1 MSGLPEWLTANRMI
15 LAFVLLFLFLP
26 VFILLAPI
34 SSNLYEQMSGN
45 RRKSIALC
53 AFFILLIFALALVF
67 EEVSPGARTIALPIA
82 LVFATVGP
90 LVSYYNSD
98 KIILRM
104 SKARPAGVEM
114 STHAHLKN
122 TVEGLA
128 IAAGMPKPKLYII
141 DDTAPNAFATGRNP
155 EHGVIAVTTGL
166 LEKLNRQELE
176 GVIAHEMSHIKN
188 YDTLLSSIAVILVGV
203 VALLSDWML
212 RSFWYGGRRRRRSS
226 SSRSGGGQA
235 QIIFVVIAIVL
246 AILAPIVAQLLRL
259 AVSRKREFLADA
271 SGAHLTRYPDGL
283 ASALEKL
290 NKDTEPLEVANKST
304 AHLYIIN
311 PLREHASLLNNL
323 FSTHP
328 DTKERIT
335 ALKRM

>member
-1 MSGLPEWLTANRMI
+1 MTGMPEWLTANRITLVI
-15 LAFVLLFLFLP
+15 LVLFLFLP
-26 VFILLAPI
+26 VLVLLLPL

-53 AFFILLIFALALVF
+53 AFFILLIFILAVAF
-67 EEVSPGARTIALPIA
+67 EEIYPGSRAIVFPLAIA
-82 LVFATVGP
+82 FATIGP
-90 LVSYYNSD
+90 FISYYNSD

-104 SKARPAGVEM
+104 SNAVPAVVVEH
-114 STHAHLKN
+114 THPHLKHA
-122 TVEGLA
+122 VEGLA
-128 IAAGMPKPKLYII
+128 IAAGIPEPRLYVI
-141 DDTAPNAFATGRNP
+141 DDSAPNAFATGRNP

-166 LEKLNRQELE
+166 LDKLDRHELE

-188 YDTLLSSIAVILVGV
+188 YDILLGSIAVILVGV
-203 VALLSDWML
+203 ISLLSDSLL
-212 RSFWYGGRRRRRSS
+212 RSFRYRGRRRSR

-235 QIIFVVIAIVL
+235 QIIFLLIAIVL
-246 AILAPIVAQLLRL
+246 ALVAPLVAQLLRL

-271 SGAHLTRYPDGL
+271 GGAHLTRFPEGL

-290 NKDTEPLEVANKST
+290 DKDTEPLEVANKST

-311 PLREHASLLNNL
+311 PLREHASLVNNL

-328 DTKERIT
+328 ETKDRIA

>member
-1 MSGLPEWLTANRMI
+1 MSGLPEWLTANRII
-15 LAFVLLFLFLP
+15 LGFLVLFLFLP
-26 VFILLAPI
+26 VLLLLTPL

-53 AFFILLIFALALVF
+53 AFFIMLIFILALLF
-67 EEVSPGARTIALPIA
+67 NEVYPGAAGFMLPLA

-104 SKARPAGVEM
+104 SKARPADVEEH
-114 STHAHLKN
+114 THPYLKHA
-122 TVEGLA
+122 VEGLA
-128 IAAGMPKPKLYII
+128 IAAGIPKPKLYII

-166 LEKLNRQELE
+166 LEKLDRHELE

-212 RSFWYGGRRRRRSS
+212 RSFWRGRRGRRSS

-235 QIIFVVIAIVL
+235 QLIIVVVAIIM

-271 SGAHLTRYPDGL
+271 SGAHLTRFPEGL
-283 ASALEKL
+283 ASALGKL
-290 NKDTEPLEVANKST
+290 DKDTEPLEVANKST

-311 PLREHASLLNNL
+311 PLREHASVLNNL

-328 DTKERIT
+328 DTEERIA
-335 ALKRM
+335 ALNRM

>member
-1 MSGLPEWLTANRMI
+1 LTF
-15 LAFVLLFLFLP
+15 LVLFLILP
-26 VFILLAPI
+26 VLFLLMPV
-34 SSNLYEQMSGN
+34 STNLYEQMSWN

-53 AFFILLIFALALVF
+53 GFFILLIFILALLFEEIAPGARIIALPLALV
-67 EEVSPGARTIALPIA
+67 V
-82 LVFATVGP
+82 ATVGP
-90 LVSYYNSD
+90 LVGYYNSD

-104 SKARPAGVEM
+104 SQARPAEVEEHK
-114 STHAHLKN
+114 HAYLKN

-128 IAAGMPKPKLYII
+128 IAAGIPRPKLYII

-166 LEKLNRQELE
+166 LQKLDRRELE
-176 GVIAHEMSHIKN
+176 GVLAHEMSHIKN
-188 YDTLLSSIAVILVGV
+188 YDTLLGSIAVILVGV

-212 RSFWYGGRRRRRSS
+212 RSFWYSPRGRRRSS
-226 SSRSGGGQA
+226 SSRKGGGQA
-235 QIIFVVIAIVL
+235 QIIILVIAIIM

-271 SGAHLTRYPDGL
+271 SGAHLTRYPEGL
-283 ASALEKL
+283 ASALQKL
-290 NKDTEPLEVANKST
+290 SDDTEPLEVANKST

-311 PLREHASLLNNL
+311 PLREHASFLNNL

-328 DTKERIT
+328 DANDRIA
-335 ALKRM
+335 ALRSM

>member
-1 MSGLPEWLTANRMI
+1 MTGLPEWLTTNRI
-15 LAFVLLFLFLP
+15 TLVVLVLFLVLPVLVLLLP
-26 VFILLAPI
+26 L

-53 AFFILLIFALALVF
+53 AFFILLILILALAF
-67 EEVSPGARTIALPIA
+67 EELYPGSRMIVLPLA
-82 LVFATVGP
+82 LVFATIGP
-90 LVSYYNSD
+90 IISYYNSD

-104 SKARPAGVEM
+104 SNARPAEVEEQA
-114 STHAHLKN
+114 HPHLKHV
-122 TVEGLA
+122 VEGLA
-128 IAAGMPKPKLYII
+128 IAAGIPKPSLYVI

-166 LEKLNRQELE
+166 LDKLDRHELE

-188 YDTLLSSIAVILVGV
+188 YDILLSSIAVILVGV
-203 VALLSDWML
+203 ISLLSDSLL
-212 RSFWYGGRRRRRSS
+212 RGFRFGRRGRRSR

-235 QIIFVVIAIVL
+235 QIIFVVIAIIL
-246 AILAPIVAQLLRL
+246 AIMAPVVAQLLRL

-271 SGAHLTRYPDGL
+271 SGAHLTRYPEGL
-283 ASALEKL
+283 ASALDKL
-290 NKDTEPLEVANKST
+290 DKDTEPLEVANKST
-304 AHLYIIN
+304 AHLFIIN
-311 PLREHASLLNNL
+311 PLREHASFVNNL

-328 DTKERIT
+328 DTRERIA

>member
-1 MSGLPEWLTANRMI
+1 MSGLPEWATANR
-15 LAFVLLFLFLP
+15 LAIAFLVLFLFIPLLVLLMP
-26 VFILLAPI
+26 V
-34 SSNLYEQMSGN
+34 STNLYEQMSGN

-53 AFFILLIFALALVF
+53 AFFILLIFILALLFDEIAPGARVVMLPLALV
-67 EEVSPGARTIALPIA
+67 V
-82 LVFATVGP
+82 ATVGP

-104 SKARPAGVEM
+104 SGARPATKEEH
-114 STHAHLKN
+114 TFLKN

-128 IAAGMPKPKLYII
+128 IAAGVPPPKLYVIE
-141 DDTAPNAFATGRNP
+141 DTAPNAFATGRNP

-166 LEKLNRQELE
+166 LQKLDRRELE
-176 GVIAHEMSHIKN
+176 GVLAHEMSHIKN

-212 RSFWYGGRRRRRSS
+212 RTFWFAPRRGRRSGSS
-226 SSRSGGGQA
+226 QSEGGGQVQA
-235 QIIFVVIAIVL
+235 LILAVAIVM

-271 SGAHLTRYPDGL
+271 NGAFLTRYPDGL
-283 ASALEKL
+283 ASALKKL
-290 NKDTEPLEVANKST
+290 DADTEPLEVANKST

-311 PLREHASLLNNL
+311 PLREHASFLNNL

-328 DTKERIT
+328 STQERIA
-335 ALKRM
+335 ALERM

>member
-1 MSGLPEWLTANRMI
+1 MSGLPEWLTASRIVLVFLVLFLI
-15 LAFVLLFLFLP
+15 LPVFVLLLP
-26 VFILLAPI
+26 V

-53 AFFILLIFALALVF
+53 AFFILLIFILVLLFGELA
-67 EEVSPGARTIALPIA
+67 PGAETLFLPLA

-104 SKARPAGVEM
+104 SNARPADIEE
-114 STHAHLKN
+114 HAHPHLKN

-128 IAAGMPKPKLYII
+128 IAAGIPKPRLYII

-166 LEKLNRQELE
+166 LQKLNRRELE

-212 RSFWYGGRRRRRSS
+212 RSFWFGRRGRRSG

-235 QIIFVVIAIVL
+235 QLIILVIAL
-246 AILAPIVAQLLRL
+246 AMAILAPIVAQLLRL

-283 ASALEKL
+283 ASALAKL
-290 NKDTEPLEVANKST
+290 DKDTEPLEVANKST

-311 PLREHASLLNNL
+311 PLREHASFLNNF

-328 DTKERIT
+328 DTKERIA

>member
-1 MSGLPEWLTANRMI
+1 MTGLPEWLTANRIM
-15 LAFVLLFLFLP
+15 LVVLVLFLFLP
-26 VFILLAPI
+26 ALVLLLPI

-53 AFFILLIFALALVF
+53 AFFILLIFILAVAF
-67 EEVSPGARTIALPIA
+67 EELYPGSRMIVLPCA
-82 LVFATVGP
+82 LVFATIGP
-90 LVSYYNSD
+90 IISYYNSD

-104 SKARPAGVEM
+104 SNAVPAVVVEH
-114 STHAHLKN
+114 THPHLKHA
-122 TVEGLA
+122 VEGLA
-128 IAAGMPKPKLYII
+128 IAAGIPEPKLYVI

-155 EHGVIAVTTGL
+155 ENGVIAVTTGL
-166 LEKLNRQELE
+166 LDKLDRHELE

-188 YDTLLSSIAVILVGV
+188 YDILLGSVAVILVGV
-203 VALLSDWML
+203 ISLLSDSLL
-212 RSFWYGGRRRRRSS
+212 RSFRYGRRRRRST

-235 QIIFVVIAIVL
+235 QIIFLLIAIIL
-246 AILAPIVAQLLRL
+246 AIMAPIIAQLLRL

-271 SGAHLTRYPDGL
+271 SGAHLTRYPEGL
-283 ASALEKL
+283 ASALDKL
-290 NKDTEPLEVANKST
+290 DKDTEPLEVANKST

-311 PLREHASLLNNL
+311 PLREHASLVNNL

-328 DTKERIT
+328 DTKDRIA

>member
-1 MSGLPEWLTANRMI
+1 MAGLPEWLTTNRII
-15 LAFVLLFLFLP
+15 LTFLVLFLFIP
-26 VFILLAPI
+26 VLFLLMPI

-53 AFFILLIFALALVF
+53 AFFILLIFILALLF
-67 EEVSPGARTIALPIA
+67 EEITPGARMIALPLA
-82 LVFATVGP
+82 LVFATIGP
-90 LVSYYNSD
+90 IVSYYNSD

-104 SKARPAGVEM
+104 SQARRADVEEN
-114 STHAHLKN
+114 SHPYLKN

-128 IAAGMPKPKLYII
+128 IAAGIPKPALYII

-166 LEKLNRQELE
+166 LEKLNRRELE

-235 QIIFVVIAIVL
+235 QIIILVIAIVM
-246 AILAPIVAQLLRL
+246 AILAPIVAQMLRL

-283 ASALEKL
+283 ASALGKL
-290 NKDTEPLEVANKST
+290 DRDTEPLEVANKST

-311 PLREHASLLNNL
+311 PLREHESFLNNL

-328 DTKERIT
+328 DTKERIA
-335 ALKRM
+335 ALRSM

>member
-1 MSGLPEWLTANRMI
+1 MSGMPEWLTANRI
-15 LAFVLLFLFLP
+15 ALTFLVLFLFIP
-26 VFILLAPI
+26 ILVLLLPI
-34 SSNLYEQMSGN
+34 STNLYEQMSGN

-53 AFFILLIFALALVF
+53 AFFIMLIFILALLFEEIYPGAIGLVLPLALVF
-67 EEVSPGARTIALPIA
+67 AVI
-82 LVFATVGP
+82 GP

-104 SKARPAGVEM
+104 SKARPAAIVEH
-114 STHAHLKN
+114 THPHLKHA
-122 TVEGLA
+122 VEGLA
-128 IAAGMPKPKLYII
+128 IAAGIPKPKLYVI

-155 EHGVIAVTTGL
+155 EHAVIAVTTGL
-166 LEKLNRQELE
+166 LDKLNRRELE

-188 YDTLLSSIAVILVGV
+188 YDILLSSIAVILVGV

-212 RSFWYGGRRRRRSS
+212 RSFRFGRRGRRSS
-226 SSRSGGGQA
+226 SPRAGGGQA
-235 QIIFVVIAIVL
+235 QIIILVIAIVM
-246 AILAPIVAQLLRL
+246 AILAPIVAQMLRL

-283 ASALEKL
+283 ASALQKL
-290 NKDTEPLEVANKST
+290 DKDTEPLEVANKST

-311 PLREHASLLNNL
+311 PLREHASFMNN
-323 FSTHP
+323 FFKTHP
-328 DTKERIT
+328 DTKERIA

>member
-1 MSGLPEWLTANRMI
+1 MSGWPEWLTANRI
-15 LAFVLLFLFLP
+15 ALAFLLLFLVLPVFVLLM
-26 VFILLAPI
+26 PI
-34 SSNLYEQMSGN
+34 STNLYEQMSGN

-53 AFFILLIFALALVF
+53 AFFILLIFVLALLF
-67 EEVSPGARTIALPIA
+67 EEVSPGANVIVLPLA

-104 SKARPAGVEM
+104 SKARPADVEEH
-114 STHAHLKN
+114 THPHLKH

-128 IAAGMPKPKLYII
+128 IAAGIPKPSLYII

-166 LEKLNRQELE
+166 LEKLDRRELE

-188 YDTLLSSIAVILVGV
+188 YDTLLGSIAVILVGV
-203 VALLSDWML
+203 VALLSDWIL
-212 RSFWYGGRRRRRSS
+212 RSFWFGRRGRRSG
-226 SSRSGGGQA
+226 SSRSRGGKAGG
-235 QIIFVVIAIVL
+235 IMVLIAIVL
-246 AILAPIVAQLLRL
+246 AILAPIAAQLLRL

-271 SGAHLTRYPDGL
+271 SGAHLTRFPEGL
-283 ASALEKL
+283 ASALDKL
-290 NKDTEPLEVANKST
+290 HADTEPLEVANKST

-311 PLREHASLLNNL
+311 PLREHASVLNNL

-328 DTKERIT
+328 DTSERIA
-335 ALKRM
+335 ALRRM

>member
-1 MSGLPEWLTANRMI
+1 
-15 LAFVLLFLFLP
+15 
-26 VFILLAPI
+26 
-34 SSNLYEQMSGN
+34 MSGN

-53 AFFILLIFALALVF
+53 AFFILLIFILALLFGEIAPGARAVMLPLALV
-67 EEVSPGARTIALPIA
+67 I
-82 LVFATVGP
+82 ATVGP

-104 SKARPAGVEM
+104 SGARLADVEEH
-114 STHAHLKN
+114 SHPFLKN
-122 TVEGLA
+122 TVEGLT
-128 IAAGMPKPKLYII
+128 IAAGIPKPKLYII
-141 DDTAPNAFATGRNP
+141 EDTAPNAFATGRNP

-166 LEKLNRQELE
+166 LQKLNRRELE
-176 GVIAHEMSHIKN
+176 GVLAHEMSHIKN

-212 RSFWYGGRRRRRSS
+212 RSFWYAPRRGRRSR

-235 QIIFVVIAIVL
+235 QVLILAIAIVM

-271 SGAHLTRYPDGL
+271 GGAFLTRYPDGL
-283 ASALEKL
+283 ASALRKL
-290 NKDTEPLEVANKST
+290 DADTEPLEVANKST

-311 PLREHASLLNNL
+311 PLREHASFLNNL

-328 DTKERIT
+328 STPERIA
-335 ALKRM
+335 ALQRM

>member
-1 MSGLPEWLTANRMI
+1 MAGLPEWLTTNRII
-15 LAFVLLFLFLP
+15 LVFLVLFLFIP
-26 VFILLAPI
+26 VLFLLMPI

-53 AFFILLIFALALVF
+53 AFFILLIFILALLF
-67 EEVSPGARTIALPIA
+67 EELAPGARMIALPLA
-82 LVFATVGP
+82 LVFATIGP
-90 LVSYYNSD
+90 IVSYYNSD

-104 SKARPAGVEM
+104 SQARRADVEEN
-114 STHAHLKN
+114 SHPYLKN

-128 IAAGMPKPKLYII
+128 IAAGIPKPSLYLI
-141 DDTAPNAFATGRNP
+141 DDTAPTAFATGRNP

-166 LEKLNRQELE
+166 LDKLNRRELE

-212 RSFWYGGRRRRRSS
+212 RSFRFGRRGRRSS
-226 SSRSGGGQA
+226 SSRAGGGQA
-235 QIIFVVIAIVL
+235 QIIILVIAIVM
-246 AILAPIVAQLLRL
+246 AILAPIVAQMLRL

-283 ASALEKL
+283 ASALQKL
-290 NKDTEPLEVANKST
+290 DRDTEPLEVANKST

-311 PLREHASLLNNL
+311 PLREHASFLNNL

-328 DTKERIT
+328 DTKERIA
-335 ALKRM
+335 ALRRM